1 MNKIMR
7 KLQIPGYQTKA
18 IMIPRKNKS
27 SIVADGVQLS
37 LDFNNYEVK
46 EINNINGKTS

>member
-1 MNKIMR
+1 MNKIMS

-37 LDFNNYEVK
+37 LDFNNHEK
-46 EINNINGKTS
+46 SESKN